1 MRTCEPRLDGEQGP
15 FRPSETPLHLCRRGL
30 PLDAG
35 ERRRSHRRRFGVSS
49 GPYTCSHV
57 GHIGNPRAPPTTR
70 RPDHS
75 PAHPATCA
83 RITPLSRARSG
94 GASRL
99 ARPTERTRGL
109 GRRVRRRRRRPY
121 RAALDGST
129 GNRSR
134 CGRRKRAVVPING
147 GGCRSTRCG
156 VALGH
161 RRFGTGQWNDS
172 ACTRDRCC
180 ARCRARGGS
189 ARRAE

>member
-1 MRTCEPRLDGEQGP
+1 MRPI
-15 FRPSETPLHLCRRGL
+15 RRGPANPASAVSRSPFGL
-30 PLDAG
+30 GTLCSTCADAVCTST
-35 ERRRSHRRRFGVSS
+35 EARDADRT

-70 RPDHS
+70 RPDHL
-75 PAHPATCA
+75 PAHPATRA
-83 RITPLSRARSG
+83 RITPLPSARGG

-99 ARPTERTRGL
+99 ACPTERTRGL

-134 CGRRKRAVVPING
+134 RGRRKRAVAASNG
-147 GGCRSTRCG
+147 GGCRSAGCG
-156 VALGH
+156 VALRH
-161 RRFGTGQWNDS
+161 RRFSTGQWNDS

-189 ARRAE
+189 ARRSE